1 MTRFRAGCTALLVL
15 AFVAACA
22 KDAPSGGEQIV
33 APDART
39 TETSASGGS
48 NSDDDSDDRSSGS
61 SDNAP
66 RRPFVAIRDDCDPR
80 DPAWNPTGGCLLRRG
95 NVTFAEFARELDSP
109 LALAV
114 VGHQAWRNDPT
125 YLVVERGTTI
135 RVKNEGGRVHT
146 FTKVAAFGGGK
157 VPNPALNEG
166 LITAPECPTSVDVPP
181 GSSIRISGLA
191 PGDHRF
197 ECCIHPWMR
206 ALITVKAK

>member
-1 MTRFRAGCTALLVL
+1 MSKFRVGCSALLAL
-15 AFVAACA
+15 AFAVGCA
-22 KDAPSGGEQIV
+22 QDAPSGSEQIV
-33 APDART
+33 APNA
-39 TETSASGGS
+39 SADGALSS
-48 NSDDDSDDRSSGS
+48 ANDSDGDSDGRGSGS

-95 NVTFAEFARELDSP
+95 NVTFAEFAKELDSP

-114 VGHQAWRNDPT
+114 IGHQAWRNDPP
-125 YLVVERGTTI
+125 YLVVGRGTTI
-135 RVKNEGGRVHT
+135 RVRNEGGRVHT

-166 LITAPECPTSVDVPP
+166 LIIAPECPASVDIPP
-181 GSSIRISGLA
+181 GGSMRISGLA

-206 ALITVKAK
+206 ALITVKEK